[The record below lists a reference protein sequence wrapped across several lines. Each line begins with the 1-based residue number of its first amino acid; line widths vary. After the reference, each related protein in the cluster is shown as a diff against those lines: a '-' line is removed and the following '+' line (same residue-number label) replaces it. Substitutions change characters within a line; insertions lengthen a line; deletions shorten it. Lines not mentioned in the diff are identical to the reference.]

1 MYKFKLMSLD
11 PTDSNERIDLRKFGT
26 KNVSKT
32 FFSKTAKE
40 KNVCGEK

>member
-1 MYKFKLMSLD
+1 MSLD

-26 KNVSKT
+26 KNVSNT